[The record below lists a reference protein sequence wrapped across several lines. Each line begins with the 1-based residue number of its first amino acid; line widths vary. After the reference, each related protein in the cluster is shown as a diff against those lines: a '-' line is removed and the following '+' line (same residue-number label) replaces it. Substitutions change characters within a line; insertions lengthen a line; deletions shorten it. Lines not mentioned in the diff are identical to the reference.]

1 MGTPWPDK
9 PCPHC
14 GKIITDLLSEMV
26 PDSLQT
32 TSDYAA
38 LVGRRPGGA
47 ITCPFCQSP
56 VEYAPNG
63 EDLITST
70 REPLQYSRTK
80 MEKRALNF
88 GRLFLEKEGTTP
100 EEWLAVDRGM
110 AGVLQAYRYAE
121 EEA

>member
-26 PDSLQT
+26 PDPLQT

-38 LVGRRPGGA
+38 IVGRRPGGA
-47 ITCPFCQSP
+47 ITCPFCQSA
-56 VEYAPNG
+56 VEYAANG
-63 EDLITST
+63 EDLVASA
-70 REPLQYSRTK
+70 REPLRYSRTK
-80 MEKRALNF
+80 MENRALTF
-88 GRLFLEKEGTTP
+88 GRVFLEKEGTTP

-110 AGVLQAYRYAE
+110 VEALRGYRWAE
-121 EEA
+121 EGA